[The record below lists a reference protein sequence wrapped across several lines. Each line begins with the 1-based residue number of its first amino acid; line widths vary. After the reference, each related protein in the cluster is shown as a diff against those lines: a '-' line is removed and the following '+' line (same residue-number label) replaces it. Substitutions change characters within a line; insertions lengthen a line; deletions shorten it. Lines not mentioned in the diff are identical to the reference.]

1 MVLRSEDPA
10 LPVRSESTSPGQAA
24 KLASRTLG
32 ARVAAPDLKAVAASL
47 GAALALPVKAHG
59 DMLVVEAPKA
69 RLVEA
74 ARVVRDH
81 DASRCDFLSVIAG
94 VDTGERLGTVT
105 IAHGVRSGVWVVLKA
120 WCDENDAHLPT
131 LVEVWP
137 GANWHEREAYDMFG
151 LVFDGHPDLRR
162 VFLEDSFPGHP
173 LRKSFMPPR
182 SDARGG

>member
-1 MVLRSEDPA
+1 MV
-10 LPVRSESTSPGQAA
+10 
-24 KLASRTLG
+24 LG
-32 ARVAAPDLKAVAASL
+32 ARAAPADLPAVSRAL
-47 GAALALPVKAHG
+47 EGALSGLAGEPIRVHG
-59 DMLVVEAPKA
+59 DVLLVEVPRE

-74 ARVVRDH
+74 ARIVRDH
-81 DASRCDFLSVIAG
+81 EASRCDFLSVIAG

-105 IAHGVRSGVWVVLKA
+105 IAHGVRSGVWVLLRT

-151 LVFDGHPDLRR
+151 IVFDGHPDLRR
-162 VFLEDSFPGHP
+162 VFLEESFPGHP